1 MRKLSRKIK
10 PWLLSVGLVSLV
22 GCEYL
27 PHSAKVDL
35 PPREVAQVVTQA
47 KSADDAI
54 LRAFDTHNF
63 VAIGDY
69 HWNDAFIRYATELV
83 SKPEFSEQVNHI
95 VVEFGN
101 AKYQSILDDYLAGG
115 EVSESQLNTML
126 RGSLYFM
133 AWMPDV
139 YRDFFK
145 AIKQRNEAL
154 PESKKIQVHLAEAPF
169 DWDALQDVTVWKKA
183 AKNKTDHFYQVAS
196 ERIKNNEKALMIFGA
211 FHLVNAPADYVKKTQ
226 ETDWPLATRLQQAF
240 PDSTYLI
247 WPMTDPKVVKTFSSL
262 KSPAVLEVN
271 QGPMRDLRLI
281 DFLPKARYKL
291 AAMDDMDAQVGDLFD
306 AFLYLG
312 ENQRTMVLPRDV
324 VADRDW
330 VEEMQRRVDIIG
342 GKMQESFNELIERS
356 DEQYGFTSKG

>member
-1 MRKLSRKIK
+1 MSKLGQRIK
-10 PWLLSVGLVSLV
+10 PWLLSLGLVSLA

-27 PHSAKVDL
+27 PHYAKVDL
-35 PPREVAQVVTQA
+35 PQQEVAQVVEQA
-47 KSADDAI
+47 KLADDVI
-54 LRAFDTHNF
+54 MQAFEKHNL

-69 HWNDAFIRYATELV
+69 HWNDAFVRYATELV

-101 AKYQSILDDYLAGG
+101 AKYQSVLDDYLVGG
-115 EVSESQLNTML
+115 EVSEEQLNTML

-154 PESKKIQVHLAEAPF
+154 PEGQKIHVHLAEAPF
-169 DWDALQDVTVWKKA
+169 DWNSMQDVNVWKQA

-196 ERIKNNEKALMIFGA
+196 ERIKNKEKALMIFGA

-226 ETDWPLATRLQQAF
+226 ETDWPLATRLEQDF

-247 WPMTDPKVVKTFSSL
+247 WPMTDPEVVKTFNQL
-262 KSPAVLEVN
+262 KSPAVLEVG

-291 AAMDDMDAQVGDLFD
+291 AAMDDMDAKVGELFD

-312 ENQRTMVLPRDV
+312 ENQRTMSFPRDV
-324 VADRDW
+324 IADREW
-330 VEEMQRRVDIIG
+330 VEEMQRRVNMIG
-342 GKMQESFNELIERS
+342 GKMQESFNELRELS
-356 DEQYGFTSKG
+356 DEQYGFVSKG

>member
-1 MRKLSRKIK
+1 MSKVGRKVK
-10 PWLLSVGLVSLV
+10 PWLLSLGLVSLA

-27 PHSAKVDL
+27 PHYAKVDL
-35 PPREVAQVVTQA
+35 AQQQVVQVVEQA
-47 KSADDAI
+47 KVADDVI
-54 LRAFDTHNF
+54 MQAFETHHL

-69 HWNDAFIRYATELV
+69 HWNEAFIRYATKLV
-83 SKPEFSEQVNHI
+83 SKPAFSEQVNHV

-101 AKYQSILDDYLAGG
+101 AKYQSVLDDYLAGE

-154 PESKKIQVHLAEAPF
+154 PEGKKIQVHLAEAPF
-169 DWDALQDVTVWKKA
+169 DWDEMQDVKVWKKA

-211 FHLVNAPADYVKKTQ
+211 FHLVNAPANYVKKTQ

-247 WPMTDPKVVKTFSSL
+247 WPMTDPEVVKTFNAL
-262 KSPAVLEVN
+262 KSPAVLEVG

-291 AAMDDMDAQVGDLFD
+291 AAMDDIDAKVGELFD

-312 ENQRTMVLPRDV
+312 ENQRTMVFPRDV
-324 VADRDW
+324 VADREW
-330 VEEMQRRVDIIG
+330 VGEMQRRVDLIG
-342 GKMQESFNELIERS
+342 GKMQESFNQLIERS
-356 DEQYGFTSKG
+356 DEQYGFASKS